1 MSVNGENRMYG
12 ASTRISASAVRLL
25 AACLIA
31 GSMCAAD
38 PSCVELRQLP
48 MDRQVSY
55 LEQSRQDLTGDCI
68 QFAISE
74 LERSAYAPGAA
85 ILTSYLDFRVASA
98 NVIRGEHQVV
108 INHLPWLDEY
118 PAAHAL
124 FAIGRAATDS
134 LVGAIASDNASDIIR
149 TNAGEVL
156 LAINRENM
164 AEAVATLTRA
174 SKVAPNAVA
183 ASRLRDAAT
192 RLAQKCPGF
201 ELRSACELAL
211 N

>member
-1 MSVNGENRMYG
+1 MNAKRENRTYR

-31 GSMCAAD
+31 GSMWAAD

-55 LEQSRQDLTGDCI
+55 LERSRQDLTSDCI

-74 LERSAYAPGAA
+74 LERNAYAPGAA
-85 ILTSYLDFRVASA
+85 VLTSCLDFRVASA
-98 NVIRGEHQVV
+98 NVIRVERQVA

-124 FAIGRAATDS
+124 FAVGRAASDS
-134 LVGAIASDNASDIIR
+134 LVRVIASDNAPDIAR
-149 TNAGEVL
+149 TNDLNARRQGG
-156 LAINRENM
+156 AQCGRCKSTARRRNPPR
-164 AEAVATLTRA
+164 T
-174 SKVAPNAVA
+174 KVR
-183 ASRLRDAAT
+183 RL
-192 RLAQKCPGF
+192 
-201 ELRSACELAL
+201 
-211 N
+211 

>member
-1 MSVNGENRMYG
+1 
-12 ASTRISASAVRLL
+12 
-25 AACLIA
+25 
-31 GSMCAAD
+31 
-38 PSCVELRQLP
+38 
-48 MDRQVSY
+48 
-55 LEQSRQDLTGDCI
+55 LTSDCI

-85 ILTSYLDFRVASA
+85 VLTSYLDFRVASA
-98 NVIRGEHQVV
+98 NFIRGEHQVV

-134 LVGAIASDNASDIIR
+134 LVGAIASDNASDITR

-156 LAINRENM
+156 LAINSENM

-174 SKVAPNAVA
+174 SKAAPNAVVA
-183 ASRLRDAAT
+183 GRLRDAAT